1 MCSTHYLR
9 LFAGAVLTY
18 RFGSLRASPML
29 GQDRAEIGDEGD
41 ECAYCEVSLAEAR
54 RIRRRRSTG
63 FGRANVVIERFCG
76 RRCRGM
82 FDERGPRD
90 EARGAG
96 VQERL
101 PTHRSTLAP
110 YQHQDQ
116 DRGEK
121 EDDADGSGATAGSEA
136 SA

>member
-1 MCSTHYLR
+1 MYHTR
-9 LFAGAVLTY
+9 LFVGTVLMH
-18 RFGSLRASPML
+18 RFGSLRASPLL
-29 GQDRAEIGDEGD
+29 GQDREEIGDEGD
-41 ECAYCEVSLAEAR
+41 ECAYCGVSLAEAR
-54 RIRRRRSTG
+54 CIRRRHSTG
-63 FGRANVVIERFCG
+63 FGRANVVIERFCR

-90 EARGAG
+90 QARGAG
-96 VQERL
+96 VRGRL

-110 YQHQDQ
+110 YQD
-116 DRGEK
+116 